1 MDNKLQALTDKLYNE
16 GLSKGKQEA
25 EVVLAKARNQAESM
39 LAEAREEAAEI
50 VSKAQKE
57 AAALQTKV
65 ANDLR
70 MASDQSITATKQY
83 IEQMVLTKSVGEN
96 VSRTLSDPAFVQELL
111 RTVVGAFNAANPESV
126 PLSVILPEA
135 LKKELE
141 GALEAEIRKDLG
153 EGVEIRYA
161 KGLSNGFK
169 VGPADGGYRI
179 SFTADD
185 FSGMIAAYLRP
196 ATRKILFGE

>member
-25 EVVLAKARNQAESM
+25 EVVLAKARNQAESIV
-39 LAEAREEAAEI
+39 AEANEQAAQI
-50 VSKAQKE
+50 IANAQKE

-70 MASDQSITATKQY
+70 MASNQSITATKQY
-83 IEQMVLTKSVGEN
+83 IEQMVLGRCVNGN
-96 VSRTLSDPAFVQELL
+96 VAKTLSDTAYVKELL
-111 RTVVGAFNAANPESV
+111 RTVVGAFNAANAESV
-126 PLSVILPEA
+126 PLTVILPESA
-135 LKKELE
+135 RKELE
-141 GALEAEIRKDLG
+141 GALENEIRKELG
-153 EGVEIRYA
+153 AGLEVKYV
-161 KGLSNGFK
+161 KGLANGFK
-169 VGPADGGYRI
+169 VGPSGSGYLI

-185 FSGMIAAYLRP
+185 FSGLLAAYLRP

>member
-25 EVVLAKARNQAESM
+25 EVVLAKARNEADGI
-39 LAEAREEAAEI
+39 LAAAREEAAEI
-50 VSKAQKE
+50 VAKAQKE

-70 MASDQSITATKQY
+70 MASNQSITATRQY
-83 IEQMVLTKSVGEN
+83 IEQMVVTKGIGDN
-96 VSRTLSDPAFVQELL
+96 VSKTLSDTAFVKELL
-111 RTVVGAFNAANPESV
+111 RTVVGAFNAASAESV
-126 PLSVILPEA
+126 PLEVILPESM
-135 LKKELE
+135 KKELGE
-141 GALEAEIRKDLG
+141 ALEGEIRKDLG
-153 EGVEIRYA
+153 AGIDIRYA

-169 VGPADGGYRI
+169 VGPAGSGYQI

-185 FSGMIAAYLRP
+185 FSSLIAAYLRP

>member
-25 EVVLAKARNQAESM
+25 EVVLAKARNQAESL

-65 ANDLR
+65 AGDLR
-70 MASDQSITATKQY
+70 MASEQSITATRQY
-83 IEQMVLTKSVGEN
+83 IEQMVLTNSVGEN
-96 VSRTLSDPAFVQELL
+96 VSRALSDTAFVKELL
-111 RTVVGAFNAANPESV
+111 RTVVGAFNAASPESV
-126 PLSVILPEA
+126 PLSVILPETM
-135 LKKELE
+135 KKDLE

-153 EGVEIRYA
+153 AGVEISYA
-161 KGLSNGFK
+161 KGLSQGFK